1 MQVADLVARYPRL
14 YHMAER
20 DTWPSIRDRGLF
32 STVAV
37 LDLFQVNGAQRTALN
52 STHRPD
58 KVSVGTGPGAIVLR
72 DQKPMETTRLA
83 TALVNG
89 VTPRDWYETI
99 NSKVFFWVQE
109 ERLHGLLNARPY
121 RMLEHDVL
129 VIDTASFVAA
139 HESKIWLCHMNS
151 GNTFPVPHKRDL
163 TAFKRIASY
172 PTKSSGAPAKEVV
185 ELVVD
190 YHVLDIAQHVI
201 EVRRMRAKEVLRTIP
216 LI

>member
-1 MQVADLVARYPRL
+1 LL
-14 YHMAER
+14 
-20 DTWPSIRDRGLF
+20 
-32 STVAV
+32 
-37 LDLFQVNGAQRTALN
+37 
-52 STHRPD
+52 
-58 KVSVGTGPGAIVLR
+58 
-72 DQKPMETTRLA
+72 
-83 TALVNG
+83 NG

-109 ERLHGLLNARPY
+109 ERLHGLLNARAY
-121 RMLEHDVL
+121 RILEHDVL

-139 HESKIWLCHMNS
+139 HESQIWLCHMNS

-163 TAFKRIASY
+163 NAFKRIASY

-190 YHVLDIAQHVI
+190 YQVLNIAQHVI

-216 LI
+216 FNQ